1 MAKADYLQILREEL
15 VPALGCTEPIA
26 LAYGAAECRRILGMA
41 PERIEARC
49 SGNIVKNVKGVVVPN
64 CGGLKGIEA
73 AVVAGAL
80 YGDAGRGLEVLS
92 SISDDDAAAL
102 PERIREIPVDVKLL
116 ETPAKLH
123 FMITMEGGGHSA
135 SVEIVNRHTNISKAE
150 KDGKVIAAGDD
161 SSDEGDSGLADRSGM
176 SVGDIIAFGETAHLH
191 ELEEIIGPQIRCNA
205 AISREGLDGYY
216 GAEVGRT
223 IISSYASLDARM
235 AASAAAGSDA
245 RMSGCSLPVVIN
257 SGSGNQG
264 ITASMPVIVYAEEKG
279 VSHERLV
286 RALAISNLV
295 AIHQKTGI
303 GRLSAYCGAVSAA
316 AGAGAAVTWLEGGDL
331 EAIDDT
337 IVNTLATVSGMIC
350 DGAKPSCAGK
360 IAVAVSSALLA
371 NRMAMAGRC
380 YRSGEGIV
388 KDDVEKTV
396 SGIGQIASDGMSETD
411 SVILSVMMEC

>member
-1 MAKADYLQILREEL
+1 M
-15 VPALGCTEPIA
+15 PALGCTEPIA

-80 YGDAGRGLEVLS
+80 YGDAGRRLEVLS

-205 AISREGLDGYY
+205 AISREGLDGHY